1 MNPKYKKI
9 LHLPHHVSK
18 EFPPM
23 SLRDRAAQFSPFAA
37 MVGHD
42 AMIEEAA
49 RYVEERPE
57 LDEVEQERLNGI
69 LLEAL
74 AEAAEVEVTYFV
86 PDEKKQ
92 GGTCQIVRGRIRKY
106 DPLADELT
114 MANGQKIRI
123 YDLIG
128 AISFGYPAPDGF
140 RTPIVPRREG
150 AVVRLE

>member
-57 LDEVEQERLNGI
+57 LDEAEQERLDGR
-69 LLEAL
+69 LHKAL
-74 AEAAEVEVTYFV
+74 AEAEEVEITYFV
-86 PDEKKQ
+86 PDGKKQ
-92 GGTCQIVRGRIRKY
+92 GGICRTIRGKIRKY
-106 DPLADELT
+106 DPLAEELT
-114 MANGQKIRI
+114 TGDGQKIRI
-123 YDLIG
+123 EDILRVG
-128 AISFGYPAPDGF
+128 QG
-140 RTPIVPRREG
+140 
-150 AVVRLE
+150 